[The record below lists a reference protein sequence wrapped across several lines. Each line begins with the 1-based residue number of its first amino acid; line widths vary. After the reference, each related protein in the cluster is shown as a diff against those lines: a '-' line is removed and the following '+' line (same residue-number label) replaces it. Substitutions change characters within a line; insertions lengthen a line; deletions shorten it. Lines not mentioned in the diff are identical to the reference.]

1 MVSQATA
8 WVLARVRAWAGVFGV
23 RGLICPGHW
32 GGSGRRALLLACFA
46 SASGLVSAQ
55 NTTLVRETEFN
66 YDPTTGQLLSETVDP
81 GGPQCVETRYK
92 HDVFGNRERV
102 TVRPCASTAAAS
114 RFTPRVTVHEFEAR
128 AGQADGN
135 NHPAGAYVTKTIVG
149 TSDGSDTGAV
159 TTLAATTMAYDT
171 RFGAAIQTTQLALGE
186 ASGNRNLIS
195 RSEYDALGRPL
206 RQWAMV
212 NRAADT
218 AAITWTRVDQTTIRC
233 AGNSPPAAPCI
244 NFSINDLQL
253 AYESKR
259 LLNTTGHALEASQ
272 SVTIR
277 FETAYYIETTP
288 MDAAGARIGSRSR
301 VHYDALHR
309 EFARETENYNGQWVR
324 TLKGFDHLGLEA
336 VSFGAHILATANTPP
351 PIELRQ
357 WASLRDLMH
366 RPLEAKQ
373 YVRTTEGA
381 AASVVASRMGYDGL
395 VTKVTVPAPAG
406 SGASERTRATLK
418 NAMGQVAQTQDAY
431 GATLNSAYDGFGNLI
446 ETRDALNFSIRVEYT
461 AGTAR
466 FKERQIDPDR
476 GTWSY
481 KYDALGQIVEQT
493 DGNGKVVQMSYD
505 AMGRML
511 TKNTNDL
518 KVSWRYSVGNDGAIR
533 CAAGL
538 PATCE
543 SWTGNAPVV
552 GHEPVT
558 RRIHEFDAL
567 GRVNKVTVRLDREYV
582 SRQSFDALGRPDEYT
597 YPSGLRVKNTYSNGT
612 GGKTPGFLVT
622 VADATSAARR
632 FWTIADA
639 DPLDAAG
646 NLVRA
651 TLGNGVRTDH
661 VLDSISGKPFRLQAG
676 NLGSSNNVLD
686 QRYSYDTV
694 GNVVQ
699 RNAGFGSGSESFQY
713 DLLDRLTR
721 YTIEASPVWAAN
733 RSVELKYNALGNLLF
748 KGDVGAYVYAGPRPH
763 AVSWAAGT
771 QYNYDAAGNL
781 VSTTGTQQRTQ
792 SWTDFNLP
800 ATLAHN
806 GRSVSFL
813 YDERHQ
819 RIKETITTP
828 GGQRV
833 LWLAHPDNAGGL
845 AFERE
850 ETYSNGTLVRNESRH
865 YISAMGAVVAV
876 VKVLNANVAGQMN
889 TAATVPAD
897 ASLTNYWH
905 RDALGSIV
913 AVTNG
918 VGTVLERPAFDA
930 WGRRLTN
937 DRMPDF
943 SSNGPAHGDR
953 GYTGHEHLDEIG
965 LVHMNGRV
973 YDPVLARFLSPD
985 PVIQSPGDLQSY
997 NTYSYVMNNP
1007 LRNVDPSGNIWE
1019 QVVIFAIGAILANE
1033 GNEYWSMVG
1042 RVMMMYA
1049 LSGPDGLVEA
1059 GLGPSAAAGPTQ
1071 AGFFSAGQVGNA
1083 MASAGIAGVA
1093 AGDSGDQIAL
1103 AMITAAGFHT
1113 AGGLAGPKGALSLGQ
1128 LSVHMLVGCAS
1139 SAAAGGECGPGAIT
1153 SGLSKITTAGL
1164 DQSQADW
1171 RVNGVATI
1179 VVGGTVS
1186 VIGGGKFA
1194 NGALS
1199 AGMGYIYNFLAS
1211 RTYVINPQNI
1221 GENSA
1226 YSIRFEEHVPPKEL
1240 GWFARFLRLIGSDA
1254 PVMPLRM
1261 VTKGED
1267 WTQAAICVTHAECYG
1282 SRNLSPA
1289 LRSQALGLESALK
1302 ASAQAFAASNNI
1314 NLSSMS
1320 RAQLQSV
1327 VENWTQ
1333 MDGFTAIYGSVNHVM
1348 SHFKSLPPA
1357 KGSRSPHDRGQY

>member
-1 MVSQATA
+1 MFSQATA
-8 WVLARVRAWAGVFGV
+8 WVLARVRATAGVSGA
-23 RGLICPGHW
+23 RGLVRPGRW
-32 GGSGRRALLLACFA
+32 GGSARRALVVGTLACAPAFA
-46 SASGLVSAQ
+46 AAQ
-55 NTTLVRETEFN
+55 NTTLVRETEFS

-92 HDVFGNRERV
+92 HDVYGNRERV

-149 TSDGSDTGAV
+149 TSDGSDNGAV

-195 RSEYDALGRPL
+195 RSEYDALGRPVS
-206 RQWAMV
+206 QWTMV

-218 AAITWTRVDQTTIRC
+218 AAITWTRVDQKVERC
-233 AGNSPPAAPCI
+233 AGVETPAAPCI
-244 NFSINDLQL
+244 NFIINDLQL

-259 LLNTTGHALEASQ
+259 LLNATGHALEASQ
-272 SVTIR
+272 PVTVR
-277 FETAYYIETTP
+277 FVTAYYIESTP
-288 MDAAGARIGSRSR
+288 LDDSGAGVPVRIGARSR

-336 VSFGAHILATANTPP
+336 VSFRAHIVVATNTPP
-351 PIELRQ
+351 PTELRQ

-381 AASVVASRMGYDGL
+381 AASVVTSRMGYDGL

-406 SGASERTRATLK
+406 SGASERTRTTVK

-511 TKNTNDL
+511 TRNTNDL

-543 SWTGNAPVV
+543 SWTGNAPVA

-567 GRVNKVTVRLDREYV
+567 GRINKLTVRLDREYV
-582 SRQSFDALGRPDEYT
+582 SRQTFDTLGRPSEYT
-597 YPSGLRVKNTYSNGT
+597 YPSGLRVKNTYSDGS

-686 QRYSYDTV
+686 QRYTYDTV
-694 GNVVQ
+694 GNLVQ
-699 RNAGFGSGSESFQY
+699 RNAGFGSGPESFQY

-771 QYNYDAAGNL
+771 QYNYDNAGNL

-800 ATLAHN
+800 ATLAYN

-828 GGQRV
+828 GGQRQ
-833 LWLAHPDNAGGL
+833 LWLVHPDNAGGL

-985 PVIQSPGDLQSY
+985 PYTQAPDDLQNY
-997 NTYSYVMNNP
+997 NGYSYVLNRP
-1007 LRNVDPSGNIWE
+1007 LLLTDPSGEIW
-1019 QVVIFAIGAILANE
+1019 QVPMFIVGFVLAQE
-1033 GNEYWSMVG
+1033 GNRHWQMVG
-1042 RVMMMYA
+1042 NLMMMSS
-1049 LSGPDGLVEA
+1049 LGGEHGLLMTEA
-1059 GLGPSAAAGPTQ
+1059 G
-1071 AGFFSAGQVGNA
+1071 
-1083 MASAGIAGVA
+1083 M
-1093 AGDSGDQIAL
+1093 
-1103 AMITAAGFHT
+1103 
-1113 AGGLAGPKGALSLGQ
+1113 
-1128 LSVHMLVGCAS
+1128 
-1139 SAAAGGECGPGAIT
+1139 GAIT
-1153 SGLSKITTAGL
+1153 SSAFAAGVSTAVMQGSTL
-1164 DQSQADW
+1164 QDTLNSALF
-1171 RVNGVATI
+1171 AAAFSY
-1179 VVGGTVS
+1179 VGGRPMSKPAAILSHMLIGCAQGMSNGSECGPSALAAGFGKWVSLEMPTNIDPVLGGALTMFSGGTAS
-1186 VIGGGKFA
+1186 VIGGGKFS
-1194 NGALS
+1194 NGAMQAGFGYLFNALS
-1199 AGMGYIYNFLAS
+1199 NNLARKGYSELDSKYVVRYDKIPGTDSFEFTVYRVDREFLELAERVGAGGGAKLRDWEVGNFGPSGFKPKHGLQEMPDLPETALKKLGALMTDAAKARGMSIGQFVKGVPTFISNSGFKATMISWGVWEMYN
-1211 RTYVINPQNI
+1211 
-1221 GENSA
+1221 
-1226 YSIRFEEHVPPKEL
+1226 
-1240 GWFARFLRLIGSDA
+1240 D
-1254 PVMPLRM
+1254 
-1261 VTKGED
+1261 
-1267 WTQAAICVTHAECYG
+1267 
-1282 SRNLSPA
+1282 NLSYVKHCQIAPKD
-1289 LRSQALGLESALK
+1289 LVCQ
-1302 ASAQAFAASNNI
+1302 
-1314 NLSSMS
+1314 
-1320 RAQLQSV
+1320 
-1327 VENWTQ
+1327 
-1333 MDGFTAIYGSVNHVM
+1333 
-1348 SHFKSLPPA
+1348 
-1357 KGSRSPHDRGQY
+1357 